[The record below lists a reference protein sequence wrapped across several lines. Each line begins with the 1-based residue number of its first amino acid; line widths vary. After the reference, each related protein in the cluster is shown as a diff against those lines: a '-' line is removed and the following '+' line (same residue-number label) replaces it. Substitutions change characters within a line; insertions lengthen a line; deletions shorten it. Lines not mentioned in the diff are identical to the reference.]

1 MFHNRRRLG
10 SGGRAAPPTDQTFKT
25 TFFCENGKCL
35 IKAKRNYPEDE
46 LIFDI
51 IFRKVGEGHMH
62 VLFSVV
68 SFGFLMEIN
77 SNFNKNVNFGA
88 STSHS
93 QDRLLVVV

>member
-1 MFHNRRRLG
+1 
-10 SGGRAAPPTDQTFKT
+10 
-25 TFFCENGKCL
+25 
-35 IKAKRNYPEDE
+35 
-46 LIFDI
+46 
-51 IFRKVGEGHMH
+51 MH
-62 VLFSVV
+62 LLFSVV